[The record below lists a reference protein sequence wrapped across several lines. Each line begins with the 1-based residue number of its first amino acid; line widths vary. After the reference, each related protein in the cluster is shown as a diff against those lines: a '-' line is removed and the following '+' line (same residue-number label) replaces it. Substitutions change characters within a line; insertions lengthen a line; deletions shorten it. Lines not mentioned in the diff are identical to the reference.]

1 MRQVV
6 GKNPR
11 YAVKQAWTKVSGYS
25 HLSFSSSRPRE
36 VTLSA
41 QMNSYC
47 NGQFEHQ
54 WHARIK
60 ERFAEAC
67 LELNCSRTIFIK
79 HIEHIIRKLCGI
91 TKREELLVDLD
102 EFRLVQLSR
111 RAVLD
116 ETLVPLLQ
124 LFSVDWITNQRQ
136 QPATG
141 DKDHS
146 G

>member
-1 MRQVV
+1 MRQSFVRD
-6 GKNPR
+6 PR
-11 YAVKQAWTKVSGYS
+11 YAIKQAWTEVSCYL

-54 WHARIK
+54 WHTRIK

-67 LELNCSRTIFIK
+67 LELDCSRTIFIK
-79 HIEHIIRKLCGI
+79 HIKNIIRKLCGI
-91 TKREELLVDLD
+91 TKREELLVNLD

-116 ETLVPLLQ
+116 ETLVPLLK
-124 LFSVDWITNQRQ
+124 LFSVDWIVKQRQ
-136 QPATG
+136 QPTTG
-141 DKDHS
+141 DRDHNE
-146 G
+146 